1 MNYMPSRYP
10 DTDLTAAD
18 TNPFSPAFPPVPR
31 REVIDLTS
39 SSIRD
44 IANAGM
50 GRTDVA
56 AFWFG
61 ESDMPTPDFIVEA
74 AVASLQRGETKY
86 LHNLGMASLR
96 GAIAAYSSRLHAI
109 VLPPSRIAVTAS
121 GVSALMIATQM
132 VVSPGDKVVVVTP
145 IWPNIAEIPLL
156 VGAQVIRHPLTVEK
170 GRWRLDMDALL
181 KRLTPDIRMV
191 VVNSPNNPTGWTI
204 TRAEQERLLA
214 HCRRHGIWILS
225 DEVYE
230 RLCFRPREAVAPS
243 MLSLAEPEDR
253 LMVVNSFSKTWRMT
267 GWRIGWLTVPEGLMA
282 DLPKVIEYNTSCVPG
297 FVQRGAEAA
306 VSDPRGEACVTELH
320 EGLVASRAML
330 LDGLN
335 AIGGIEAPDADG
347 AMYAF
352 FRIEGRPDS
361 LATAKALVVEVGLG
375 LAPGSAFGSEAEG
388 WLRWCYAADQSKI
401 AGGLERL
408 RRFLG

>member
-1 MNYMPSRYP
+1 M
-10 DTDLTAAD
+10 TAAD
-18 TNPFSPAFPPVPR
+18 TNPLSTAAFPPVPR

-50 GRTDVA
+50 GRADIA

-74 AVASLQRGETKY
+74 AIASLQRGETKY

-96 GAIAAYSSRLHAI
+96 EAIAAYASRLHGI
-109 VLPPSRIAVTAS
+109 TLPASRVGVTGS

-145 IWPNIAEIPLL
+145 IWPNIAEMPLL
-156 VGAQVIRHPLTVEK
+156 VGAQVIRHPLTVEN
-170 GRWRLDMDALL
+170 GRWQLDMDALL

-225 DEVYE
+225 DDVYE
-230 RLCFRPREAVAPS
+230 RLCFRPGEPVAPS
-243 MLSLAEPEDR
+243 MLALTEPEDR
-253 LMVVNSFSKTWRMT
+253 VMVVNSFSKTWRMT
-267 GWRIGWLTVPEGLMA
+267 GWRIGWLTMPEGLMA

-306 VSDPRGEACVTELH
+306 VSDPRSEACVATLQQELM
-320 EGLVASRAML
+320 ASRATL

-335 AIGGIEAPDADG
+335 AIGRIETPDADG

-352 FRIEGRPDS
+352 FRIDGCADS
-361 LATAKALVVEVGLG
+361 LATAKALVAEVGLG

-388 WLRWCYAADQSKI
+388 WLRWCYAAERSKI
-401 AGGLERL
+401 ADGLERL
-408 RRFLG
+408 GRFLG